1 MKYILA
7 FCMMAFGAQGWAADA
22 EPVENFTA
30 KIFTAKGNVEYLKKD
45 TAVWVA
51 VQAPFMLEA
60 GDQVKT
66 GPKSKAEIY
75 IKYGSK
81 IRLSEETTFVV
92 SEVNPAGNVVEV
104 ARGKMQA
111 WIRKFVGR
119 GFTVRTPSA
128 VCAVRGTVLGVEV
141 SEAGL
146 STWDLFSGAMQIV
159 DNRNRAIDLQPL
171 QRVQVTQAEGAAE
184 PVALPATVKAP
195 SEPAKIKEEKEEI
208 RAEKPLMD
216 AKAKDEAA
224 AAKAAAEKAAA
235 DKKAADEAAAKAE
248 AEKKAAEEAAA
259 AAAAPVEEAAV
270 EEPVAVP
277 VVVEPVTTVI
287 PTQTVNQACEVSA
300 SSPDCQ

>member
-30 KIFTAKGNVEYLKKD
+30 KLFTAKGSVEYLKKD

-51 VQAPFMLEA
+51 VKAPFMLEV

-81 IRLSEETTFVV
+81 IRLGEETTFVIGAV
-92 SEVNPAGNVVEV
+92 APEGNVVEV

-119 GFTVRTPSA
+119 GFTVRTPTA
-128 VCAVRGTVLGVEV
+128 VCAVRGTVFGVEV
-141 SEAGL
+141 SEAGQT
-146 STWDLFSGAMQIV
+146 TWDLFSGSVQIA
-159 DNRNRAIDLQPL
+159 DNRNRTIDLQPN
-171 QRVQVTQAEGAAE
+171 QRLEVTQAEGAAV
-184 PVALPATVKAP
+184 PVALPADVKAP
-195 SEPAKIKEEKEEI
+195 SEPAKIKEEKTEI
-208 RAEKPLMD
+208 KAEQVFI
-216 AKAKDEAA
+216 EQQAA
-224 AAKAAAEKAAA
+224 AAVAT
-235 DKKAADEAAAKAE
+235 EAPKEEVKAE
-248 AEKKAAEEAAA
+248 E
-259 AAAAPVEEAAV
+259 AAPVEEI
-270 EEPVAVP
+270 VAP

-287 PTQTVNQACEVSA
+287 PTQTVIETIEM
-300 SSPDCQ
+300 SPSNP

>member
-30 KIFTAKGNVEYLKKD
+30 KLFTAKGSVEYLKKD

-51 VQAPFMLEA
+51 VKAPFMLEV

-81 IRLSEETTFVV
+81 IRLGEETTFVIGAV
-92 SEVNPAGNVVEV
+92 APEGNVVEV

-119 GFTVRTPSA
+119 GFTVRTPTA
-128 VCAVRGTVLGVEV
+128 VCAVRGTVFGVEV
-141 SEAGL
+141 SEAGQT
-146 STWDLFSGAMQIV
+146 TWDLFSGSIQIA
-159 DNRNRAIDLQPL
+159 DNRNRAIDLQPS
-171 QRVQVTQAEGAAE
+171 QRVHVTQAEGAAE
-184 PVALPATVKAP
+184 PVALPADVKAP
-195 SEPAKIKEEKEEI
+195 SEPTRIKEEKEEI
-208 RAEKPLMD
+208 KAEKPIMD
-216 AKAKDEAA
+216 AAAKAAADAA
-224 AAKAAAEKAAA
+224 AAAKAEADKAAAEKAAA
-235 DKKAADEAAAKAE
+235 D
-248 AEKKAAEEAAA
+248 EAAA
-259 AAAAPVEEAAV
+259 AAAALVEEAAPPV
-270 EEPVAVP
+270 EETVVAAP
-277 VVVEPVTTVI
+277 VVVEPVTNVI
-287 PTQTVNQACEVSA
+287 PTQTITQACEVSA